1 MERAMDGVA
10 ASELSI
16 FLLATFAAALV
27 AGLAGFAFG
36 LVAAAAWLH
45 VISPSDTAALI
56 VGFGLIVQGVAVF
69 KLRRA
74 LDWRRLW
81 PFLAGGALGVP
92 LGVAVLEWAR
102 PGQLRAAVGVLLVT
116 YSLYALLR
124 PGLRLFT
131 NAPALA
137 DSGVGFLSGV
147 LGGSTG
153 LGGILPTI
161 WCGLRGWTS
170 DAQRAVYQPVAVAIF
185 VMTAL
190 WLGAQGSISAV
201 TIELFLLGLPV
212 LLAGTW
218 LGLRLYGSLDPVGF
232 RKVVLALLLA
242 SGLALILE
250 KLAGLWS

>member
-1 MERAMDGVA
+1 MDGVSA
-10 ASELSI
+10 FELSI

-36 LVAAAAWLH
+36 LIAAAAWLH
-45 VISPSDTAALI
+45 VLSPSDTAALI
-56 VGFGLIVQGVAVF
+56 VGCGLIVQGVAVW

-74 LDWRRLW
+74 LDPRRLW

-92 LGVAVLEWAR
+92 VGVAVLEWAR
-102 PGQLRAAVGVLLVT
+102 PGQLRVGIGVLLVG
-116 YSLYALLR
+116 YSLYALVR
-124 PGLRLFT
+124 PALKSFT
-131 NAPALA
+131 DASALA
-137 DSGVGFLSGV
+137 DAGIGFLSGV

-170 DAQRAVYQPVAVAIF
+170 DEQRAVFQPVAVAIF
-185 VMTAL
+185 IMTAL
-190 WLGAQGSISAV
+190 WLGAQGGISTV

-218 LGLRLYGSLDPVGF
+218 LGLRLYGKLDPAGF

-242 SGLALILE
+242 SGLALVAE
-250 KLAGLWS
+250 RLAGLWS